1 MLPVRCRDFR
11 NDDLDGVAAAW
22 AESWRSMALSIPSP
36 LATEHGCRESIQRGV
51 AAGWRIV
58 VAQDGERTVGF
69 LATIPDDR
77 VLGQLFVSPI
87 AKGRGSGAAL
97 LHLAMTDMPDG
108 FWLRCAEANRV
119 ACLFYHAHGLR
130 PERVEPHPVLG
141 HPTVIYA
148 WP

>member
-22 AESWRSMALSIPSP
+22 AESWRSMALSVSSP

-108 FWLRCAEANRV
+108 FWFAAPKRT
-119 ACLFYHAHGLR
+119 GLPASFTTR
-130 PERVEPHPVLG
+130 TGCDPSASNLIPCWATRL
-141 HPTVIYA
+141 
-148 WP
+148 